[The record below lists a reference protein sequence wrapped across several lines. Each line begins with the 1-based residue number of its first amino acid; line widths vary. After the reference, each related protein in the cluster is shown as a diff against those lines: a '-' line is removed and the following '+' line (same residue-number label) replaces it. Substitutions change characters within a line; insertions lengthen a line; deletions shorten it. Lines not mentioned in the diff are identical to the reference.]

1 MAGLMLECYE
11 QGEMAGNEVEDE
23 TEKVAGQIR

>member
-11 QGEMAGNEVEDE
+11 QGEMAGNEVEE
-23 TEKVAGQIR
+23 TEKVAGEIR